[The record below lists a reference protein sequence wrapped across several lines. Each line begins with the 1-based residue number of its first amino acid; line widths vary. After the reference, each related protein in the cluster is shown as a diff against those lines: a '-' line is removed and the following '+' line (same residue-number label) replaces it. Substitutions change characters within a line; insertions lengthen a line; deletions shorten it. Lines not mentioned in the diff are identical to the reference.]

1 VENLK
6 AELAKNDNLFKRTLE
21 ADRSKM
27 KQELQNRTSR
37 MRSLGESCAVAT
49 HICAAVRFALN
60 LGSSAL

>member
-1 VENLK
+1 LHTQHEREDLAGAVENLK

-37 MRSLGESCAVAT
+37 MRSLGEFCTVST
-49 HICAAVRFALN
+49 HIYP
-60 LGSSAL
+60 